1 MKKFKRIIFITFLCL
16 SQTIVSEPT
25 LNEVIASQ
33 NLSKKLSQPICPKYK
48 LSGSLES
55 ANVLGVIATLGLSA
69 VGSFECAFYVGY
81 EGRYPSD
88 CNELL
93 CRAQNQE
100 VIINNAKHVINMSNI
115 YLNDESL
122 KTSTKRDVKQ
132 RLSKINEAINN
143 WETISASTALDS
155 SNVKLVE
162 KRLNFPLENLI
173 IKQIEILPA
182 ELKRNYYIQ
191 EAEIERR
198 RIAAER
204 EKQRLEAER
213 ERQRIAAEREKQR
226 LEAERER
233 QRIAAEKERQRIETE
248 KERQRIAAQ
257 NKKKREARDVM
268 FRQAAVIAFPALI
281 IFIIIVGISRRRQL
295 QKEKERQRIEA
306 AKEKERLEA
315 ERERQRIADEKA
327 KKELID
333 KFNQSVSNYEKK
345 YQDKFDKY
353 QNKFNEIIQT
363 IETEEKE
370 LIELKSRH
378 PKVETIVS
386 SRQLGDSSQKT
397 IKDLKK
403 LLAELNDL
411 N

>member
-55 ANVLGVIATLGLSA
+55 ANVLGLIATLGLSA

-81 EGRYPSD
+81 EGKYPSD
-88 CNELL
+88 CYELL

-191 EAEIERR
+191 EAEIER
-198 RIAAER
+198 
-204 EKQRLEAER
+204 
-213 ERQRIAAEREKQR
+213 

-281 IFIIIVGISRRRQL
+281 IFIIIVRISRRKQL